1 MQYTLDQHE
10 AIRTIDQNLQILA
23 CAGAGKTQVIAA
35 RVVEMLKAGG
45 RPEELVAFTFTR
57 RAAGELKNRIHRL
70 CLDQLGS
77 DQGLGAMF
85 VNTIHSY
92 CLHLLQS
99 PPVYKYLKYQVL
111 TEVQQRLLI
120 DRYSVQSGLTQIPLL
135 AGGKLERWKDS
146 RLYQQLLSLLEE
158 GQVDLSQ
165 VPEPVLEAVERYHAL
180 MHAQCAFDYTLVL
193 SEAVREL
200 RENQALRAALA
211 DQVRYLIVDEYQDVN
226 PLQEQ
231 LISELQRLG
240 ANLCVVG
247 DDDQTIYQWRGSD
260 VSNILTFA
268 ERYPGVKQIPLNANF
283 RSSTGVVQAARRVI
297 EKNPE
302 RLPKQM
308 QSTNAQPF
316 ARGDLLA
323 RHFRTPAEEAA
334 WIAGK
339 IQAMYG
345 VVYQDWPGGE
355 SRGLSYADCAILLRS
370 VRWDA
375 GPILAALDVAGIPY
389 TVAGMNGLFETPE
402 IRACCALFYYLA
414 DFCPPGTQP
423 VIQERLIELLQA
435 ARLGLTSA
443 QLDAGLALL
452 EQRKALIGRQ
462 QRTKE
467 IELQRLYQDLL
478 TAFEVREETITRP
491 TEGKRSGEL
500 VFANL
505 GKFSQVISDFEHI
518 HFASPP
524 GDLYQTFARFLC
536 YNAPAYYP
544 EGWEDERAARPDA
557 VQVLTV
563 HQAKGMQWPVVF
575 IPCLRRNRF
584 PSRRQSGRSV
594 WHIIPEQS
602 VRQAGRYRGALED
615 ERRLFYVALTRAEK
629 YLFCSWAP
637 LPGSPQQQH
646 VSPFLLELTAS
657 EQVLTRE
664 PLRSTPALLPARP
677 RLEHPT
683 LELTF
688 SELKYYYECPY
699 LFKLRFLYGFD
710 EPVNQALGYGK
721 ALHNALAEIHAE
733 SLRGHIPTQGDLPR
747 LLDRHLHLP
756 FANAEVQSRLRR
768 AAEESVSRYLLDHR
782 HQLHR
787 LEHVEK
793 TIELKLEEGIVVS
806 GRIDLIRRTDTN
818 EIVIVDF
825 KSAERA
831 QAEDATQKQ
840 LHIYVVGYEQLT
852 GRLADLI
859 EVYDLDRGGIKR
871 ELIDEQL
878 LCTTVESVRA
888 AGRTLRNNH
897 LPRLATWNGTCARC
911 QLAGLCRTQPGQR
924 TSALALLAGKT
935 GARK

>member
-1 MQYTLDQHE
+1 
-10 AIRTIDQNLQILA
+10 
-23 CAGAGKTQVIAA
+23 
-35 RVVEMLKAGG
+35 
-45 RPEELVAFTFTR
+45 
-57 RAAGELKNRIHRL
+57 
-70 CLDQLGS
+70 
-77 DQGLGAMF
+77 
-85 VNTIHSY
+85 
-92 CLHLLQS
+92 
-99 PPVYKYLKYQVL
+99 
-111 TEVQQRLLI
+111 
-120 DRYSVQSGLTQIPLL
+120 
-135 AGGKLERWKDS
+135 
-146 RLYQQLLSLLEE
+146 
-158 GQVDLSQ
+158 
-165 VPEPVLEAVERYHAL
+165 
-180 MHAQCAFDYTLVL
+180 
-193 SEAVREL
+193 
-200 RENQALRAALA
+200 
-211 DQVRYLIVDEYQDVN
+211 VN

-231 LISELQRLG
+231 LIGELQRLG

-268 ERYPGVKQIPLNANF
+268 ERYPGVKPIPLNANF

-323 RHFRTPAEEAA
+323 LHFRTPAEEAT

-345 VVYQDWPGGE
+345 VAYQDWPGADP
-355 SRGLSYADCAILLRS
+355 RGLSYADCAILLRS
-370 VRWDA
+370 VRCDA
-375 GPILAALDVAGIPY
+375 GPILAALDAVGIPY

-414 DFCPPGTQP
+414 DFCPPGTQA
-423 VIQERLIELLQA
+423 ITRDRLRGLLQS
-435 ARLGLTSA
+435 ARLGLTAEQMDS
-443 QLDAGLALL
+443 GLALL
-452 EQRKALIGRQ
+452 EQRKAVISRR
-462 QRTKE
+462 QRTQE

-478 TAFEVREETITRP
+478 TTFAVREETISRFM
-491 TEGKRSGEL
+491 EDKRAGEL

-524 GDLYQTFARFLC
+524 GELYQTFARFLC

-544 EGWEDERAARPDA
+544 EGWEDDRAARPDA
-557 VQVLTV
+557 VQILTV

-594 WHIIPEQS
+594 WHIIPEPS

-637 LPGSPQQQH
+637 LPGSPHQQQ

-657 EQVLTRE
+657 DQVLTRE
-664 PLRSTPALLPARP
+664 PLRPETVHLPARP

-733 SLRGHIPTQGDLPR
+733 SLRGNIPTPGDIPQ
-747 LLDRHLHLP
+747 LLERHLHLP
-756 FANAEVQSRLRR
+756 FANTEVHSRLRQ
-768 AAEESVSRYLLDHR
+768 AALDALSRYLLDHR

-793 TIELKLEEGIVVS
+793 TIELKLEEGVVVS

-818 EIVIVDF
+818 EIVIADF
-825 KSAERA
+825 KSAERT

-871 ELIDEQL
+871 ELIDERL
-878 LCTTVESVRA
+878 LRSTVESVRE
-888 AGRTLRNNH
+888 AGRTLRNNQ
-897 LPRLATWNGTCARC
+897 LPRLATWDEHCARC
-911 QLAGLCRTQPGQR
+911 QLAGLCRTQPGQSTR
-924 TSALALLAGKT
+924 PLALSSDKAGT
-935 GARK
+935 RR